1 MTRLVTDSSDVFCGD
16 GEIEKLGKN
25 SQQNAFI
32 AQKKKKEKQ
41 FMVKNAVWYT
51 VKAFSLGIN

>member
-1 MTRLVTDSSDVFCGD
+1 MTRLVTDSSDGFCGD

-32 AQKKKKEKQ
+32 AQKKKKKQ
-41 FMVKNAVWYT
+41 NNLWSKMLFDT
-51 VKAFSLGIN
+51 Q

>member
-32 AQKKKKEKQ
+32 AQKKKKRKPIYGQ
-41 FMVKNAVWYT
+41 KCCLIHSKSIF
-51 VKAFSLGIN
+51 IRD